1 MQGRS
6 GLISNVGPD
15 QQAEPGRDERRRNV
29 DQRDTGNE
37 QAEAQ
42 RADEPSG
49 PCDKSQMLTPSS

>member
-1 MQGRS
+1 MQGRG
-6 GLISNVGPD
+6 GLIGNVSPD

-42 RADEPSG
+42 RASEPSG